1 MNDKSFKNWYA
12 MTDQTIAS
20 QIGAF
25 VKHHRLE
32 QNKTQD
38 VLSKEAGISRST
50 TSLSDFDG
58 N

>member
-1 MNDKSFKNWYA
+1 M
-12 MTDQTIAS
+12 
-20 QIGAF
+20 
-25 VKHHRLE
+25 E